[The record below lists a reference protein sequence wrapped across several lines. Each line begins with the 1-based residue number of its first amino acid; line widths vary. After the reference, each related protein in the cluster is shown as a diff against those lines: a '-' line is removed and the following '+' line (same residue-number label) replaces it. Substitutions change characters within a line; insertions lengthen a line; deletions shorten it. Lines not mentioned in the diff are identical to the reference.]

1 MKMLIITTL
10 IAFLSIGISSYGPKK
25 PYLAEK
31 DEIIAQAKKE
41 LDATMADP
49 ESKLRKYILKNQIK
63 GEFIFDITIAEK
75 GAVLTVFSVS
85 SDADDIK
92 KQNLMKDGV
101 KALVFNFKMPKDKSY
116 KFQYTFNI

>member
-1 MKMLIITTL
+1 MKHLIFTMLATLVFTGSYAQKKQLIT
-10 IAFLSIGISSYGPKK
+10 
-25 PYLAEK
+25 EK
-31 DEIIAQAKKE
+31 ADIVAQAKKE
-41 LDATMADP
+41 LDATMANP

-75 GAVLTVFSVS
+75 GTVLTVFAVS

-92 KQNLMKDGV
+92 KQNLLKDGV

-116 KFQYTFNI
+116 KFQYTFNL